1 MSKFETGRW
10 PAQLVEW
17 TYAYLKS
24 RQETVTVSE
33 LVDGAIVHF
42 KISKEDAA
50 LLKSGSKT
58 VTALENRIRWS
69 LTVLT
74 WNGYVEHAGRCAWRL
89 TEAAAAIKAISG
101 AEVMRAVNHTGRL
114 IRELQAKH

>member
-1 MSKFETGRW
+1 MSKFEKGRW

-17 TYAYLKS
+17 TYAYLKT
-24 RQETVTVSE
+24 RLETVTVSE
-33 LVDGAIVHF
+33 LVDEAIVHF

-50 LLKSGSKT
+50 LLRSGSKT

-74 WNGYVEHAGRCAWRL
+74 WNGYVEHVGRCAWRL
-89 TEAAAAIKAISG
+89 TEAADAIKAISG
-101 AEVMRAVNHTGRL
+101 TEVIRVVNHTGR
-114 IRELQAKH
+114 IMRKNQAKH